1 MNLKFFCLNLFL
13 IIFLC
18 ISKLNAQ
25 VSNSL
30 VPLNINDL
38 INKIN
43 NHRFFKFDDKNMKNI
58 LFTAANIRKEN
69 LVTQNILHFNISK
82 ECSSQIKYFLNSLEN
97 KEYWALQSNIIKL
110 NFLFNFYS
118 YFLLLSN

>member
-1 MNLKFFCLNLFL
+1 MNLKFFCLNLLL
-13 IIFLC
+13 IIILR

-25 VSNSL
+25 GSNSL

-43 NHRFFKFDDKNMKNI
+43 NHRFFKFDDKNVKNV

-97 KEYWALQSNIIKL
+97 KEYWALQSNIIKIIFCL
-110 NFLFNFYS
+110 IFIIIFCS
-118 YFLLLSN
+118 